1 MGVPERQPP
10 AGAAAAGYTPNHVP
24 LSARLLRGF
33 GALALIAW
41 GAIGVMVDDLV
52 LPAKRGALHLHGL
65 SAWIMA
71 AAMLCGAAVLVSVVV
86 DHYDRRRNEVAYRRC
101 GLWGARLGWI
111 LAGLSFG
118 LLLAGIRYPQAS
130 DFGPW
135 RAVAGVL
142 GWIFVAAIGFAN
154 ENAIERASLGPVAA
168 GAAPARPHGGLAL
181 LGGFFVLG
189 GTLAAL
195 AALPAVWWPT
205 LFSAAVTASAGI
217 VIAVIGALM
226 YAARDKAA
234 APQELAL
241 ALRREHPL
249 VRNWLPARIG
259 ILLLIGLWAVWW
271 ARGHQ
276 ADRWLAEDEAERQ
289 AAPAW
294 KYRLDDFAGGMAMA
308 EIRQRLSAAGFRMR
322 CYGEL
327 GRNEQ
332 VEASDTQVCWTL
344 ANNID
349 GIPSQAITFFFGAEG
364 LRHIRIAFAHEHW
377 PAVKVWFEAFDGV
390 AAGKFGKD
398 AGGSDILGRR
408 GATGL
413 LLISESRR
421 TPAIMALW
429 QARGRIAETAC
440 KSGEYATERWR
451 LLCRDWPAPA
461 AASR

>member
-1 MGVPERQPP
+1 MT
-10 AGAAAAGYTPNHVP
+10 YTPNHVP
-24 LSARLLRGF
+24 LSARLLRSF

-52 LPAKRGALHLHGL
+52 LPTKTGALHLHGL

-71 AAMLCGAAVLVSVVV
+71 AAMLCGAAVLVSVVI
-86 DHYDRRRNEVAYRRC
+86 DHYDKRHNEAAYRRC
-101 GLWGARLGWI
+101 GLWGARLGWV

-142 GWIFVAAIGFAN
+142 GWTFVAAIGFAN
-154 ENAIERASLGPVAA
+154 ENAIERARLGPVAA
-168 GAAPARPHGGLAL
+168 GVAPARPLGGLAL
-181 LGGFFVLG
+181 LGGFFVLSG
-189 GTLAAL
+189 ALAAL
-195 AALPAVWWPT
+195 AALPTVWWPT
-205 LFSAAVTASAGI
+205 LFSSAVTASAGI

-226 YAARDKAA
+226 YAARDMAVAA
-234 APQELAL
+234 AAAPPQELAL
-241 ALRREHPL
+241 ALRREPPL
-249 VRNWLPARIG
+249 VRNWLPVRIG
-259 ILLLIGLWAVWW
+259 MLLLIGLWAVWW

-276 ADRWLAEDEAERQ
+276 SDRWLAEDEAERQ

-377 PAVKVWFEAFDGV
+377 PAVKAWFEAFEGV
-390 AAGKFGKD
+390 PAGKFGKD

-440 KSGEYATERWR
+440 KSGEYATERWA
-451 LLCRDWPAPA
+451 LLCRDWPAPSA
-461 AASR
+461 PASR

>member
-52 LPAKRGALHLHGL
+52 LPTKTGALHLHGL
-65 SAWIMA
+65 AAWVMA

-86 DHYDRRRNEVAYRRC
+86 DHYDRRRNEAAYRRC

-111 LAGLSFG
+111 LAGLSCG

-154 ENAIERASLGPVAA
+154 ENAIERASLGPAAA

-234 APQELAL
+234 AAPQELAL
-241 ALRREHPL
+241 ALRREPPL

-276 ADRWLAEDEAERQ
+276 SDRWLAEDEAERR

-294 KYRLDDFAGGMAMA
+294 KYRFDDFVGGMAMA

-332 VEASDTQVCWTL
+332 V
-344 ANNID
+344 
-349 GIPSQAITFFFGAEG
+349 AEG

-377 PAVKVWFEAFDGV
+377 PAVSAWFEAFDGV

>member
-1 MGVPERQPP
+1 MT
-10 AGAAAAGYTPNHVP
+10 YTPNHVP
-24 LSARLLRGF
+24 LSARLLRSF

-52 LPAKRGALHLHGL
+52 LPTKTGALHLHGVA
-65 SAWIMA
+65 AWVMA
-71 AAMLCGAAVLVSVVV
+71 AAMLCGAAVLVSVVF
-86 DHYDRRRNEVAYRRC
+86 DHYDRQDNEAAYRRC
-101 GLWGARLGWI
+101 GLWGARLGWV

-154 ENAIERASLGPVAA
+154 ENAIERARLGPLAA
-168 GAAPARPHGGLAL
+168 GVAPARP
-181 LGGFFVLG
+181 LGGFFVLSG
-189 GTLAAL
+189 ALAAL
-195 AALPAVWWPT
+195 AALPTVWWPT
-205 LFSAAVTASAGI
+205 LFSSAVTASAGI

-226 YAARDKAA
+226 FAARDMAVAA
-234 APQELAL
+234 AAAEPQELAL
-241 ALRREHPL
+241 ALRREPPL
-249 VRNWLPARIG
+249 VHNWLPVRIG

-276 ADRWLAEDEAERQ
+276 SDRWLAEDEAERQ

-294 KYRLDDFAGGMAMA
+294 KYHLDDFAGGMAMA

-377 PAVKVWFEAFDGV
+377 PAVKAWFEAFDGV
-390 AAGKFGKD
+390 PAGKFGRD

-413 LLISESRR
+413 LLLSESRR

-429 QARGRIAETAC
+429 QARERLAETAC

-451 LLCRDWPAPA
+451 LLCRDWPAPSA
-461 AASR
+461 PASR